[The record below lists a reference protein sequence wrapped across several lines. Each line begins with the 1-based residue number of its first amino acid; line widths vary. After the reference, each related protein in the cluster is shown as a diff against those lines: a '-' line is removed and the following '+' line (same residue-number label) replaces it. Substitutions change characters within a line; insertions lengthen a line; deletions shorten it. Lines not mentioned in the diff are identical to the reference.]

1 MLYPLL
7 TGQDRLLSILVK
19 AATILDVLLRLKS
32 QDSKKADYTWQKICQ
47 TLLCPRPGPPRC
59 QPKSK
64 YE

>member
-1 MLYPLL
+1 MLYSLL

-19 AATILDVLLRLKS
+19 AATMLDVLLHLKS

-59 QPKSK
+59 QPKSM

>member
-19 AATILDVLLRLKS
+19 AATMLDVLLHLKS

-47 TLLCPRPGPPRC
+47 TLLCPRPDPPRC
-59 QPKSK
+59 QPKSM